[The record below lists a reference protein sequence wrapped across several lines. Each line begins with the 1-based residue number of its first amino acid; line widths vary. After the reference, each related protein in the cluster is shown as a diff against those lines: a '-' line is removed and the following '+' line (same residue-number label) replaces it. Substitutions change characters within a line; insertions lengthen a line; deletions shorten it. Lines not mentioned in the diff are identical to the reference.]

1 VLLVGEA
8 GMGKSHLLCDIT
20 LNRLKNHLPTLF
32 VLGQHYQGANP
43 LNTLQESLGLN
54 DISHHEFL
62 GALDAAGEAK
72 ATNTLIVIDAI
83 NEGINRDEWVHFLG
97 AFLSDILN
105 FPNLSVVLSCR
116 STYVDYLI
124 QEDLIGNPL
133 VEVVHRGFS
142 GFEHR
147 AASKYLSAQGIS
159 KPSTPITAPE
169 FTNPLFLKTCCKALK
184 DSEQSSF
191 PKGLQG
197 ITKLFNFYIDSMEK
211 IVAKKKHYRP
221 REHVIKNVLENF
233 TKALYPDYLFGLP
246 LKTARVLINNL
257 DPKPNNGDDLF
268 DILIQEGVLSEDLVF
283 DHNTEKSSPVV
294 RFTYE
299 RFSDHFVADH
309 IASAIS
315 TDSVNNVFKACGSL
329 GLLFNNDNYFANSGI
344 LSALSI
350 LIAERFQREMIDLV
364 PKNIS
369 DKTWLFDTLFTKTLL
384 WRTGQSFTRRT
395 LKLLNQVSG
404 YGFHSPSLEI
414 LIALSTEPLH
424 PWNAELL
431 HRNLFKMSMPDRDQF
446 WSTHIAVSD
455 YDEEENE
462 EESVL
467 RSLIEWA
474 HSGVMDQVE
483 PERVHL
489 CAIVL
494 IWTTS
499 TPNRRVR
506 DQATKSIIRILS
518 LYPEELLPILEKF
531 CEVDDLYILERLYAV
546 AYGVL
551 SNIDDEQVIKGIAD
565 FVFNTIF
572 SAGRPIPH
580 ILLRDYATGVME
592 LALERGLVGS
602 IIDPDRFRPPFSSK
616 WPLFDPTNEELDDL
630 MGDKY
635 ASSIRSSIMGFPGD
649 FGNYSMSCI
658 HNWSPTPIHKGKPQ
672 TAYEHQCEFAEN
684 LQGELKTQF
693 LAHIEEQKIIDEKP
707 FDETILCKRI
717 EIEIVSPETEK
728 QPTKYEL
735 LNDKIESTLSPKQK
749 EQFRWVMG
757 LGRSNSIG
765 AFSRKKAHRWVC
777 KRTIE
782 LGWTKELFEEFER
795 CHTSRDAGR
804 SQSKIER
811 IGKKYQWIAFF

>member
-1 VLLVGEA
+1 MEVEFIYWCKHELSLLLQRDEPLFSGRARYWFNSPVLTTAVFQKLAERSRTSLGERYTPEFHLDLPVAKVFDGLGKTKVWWDELETRITDWQKVAEKAKPAVTSVENASTKSDLKNVNIEINDLFESLITAVINKTFINQVGLHKEKIKELMAKLSLVSDQLLTINLPEKEKDQQRYQQSQFYTFDAETERLFNYIGNNTSKAASKRSVLLVGEA

-551 SNIDDEQVIKGIAD
+551 SNIDDEQVIK
-565 FVFNTIF
+565 
-572 SAGRPIPH
+572 
-580 ILLRDYATGVME
+580 
-592 LALERGLVGS
+592 
-602 IIDPDRFRPPFSSK
+602 
-616 WPLFDPTNEELDDL
+616 
-630 MGDKY
+630 
-635 ASSIRSSIMGFPGD
+635 
-649 FGNYSMSCI
+649 
-658 HNWSPTPIHKGKPQ
+658 
-672 TAYEHQCEFAEN
+672 
-684 LQGELKTQF
+684 
-693 LAHIEEQKIIDEKP
+693 
-707 FDETILCKRI
+707 
-717 EIEIVSPETEK
+717 
-728 QPTKYEL
+728 
-735 LNDKIESTLSPKQK
+735 
-749 EQFRWVMG
+749 
-757 LGRSNSIG
+757 
-765 AFSRKKAHRWVC
+765 
-777 KRTIE
+777 
-782 LGWTKELFEEFER
+782 
-795 CHTSRDAGR
+795 
-804 SQSKIER
+804 
-811 IGKKYQWIAFF
+811 